1 MPAYETPGVYW
12 EGRDATPPS
21 VDAVRMDVAGF
32 VGIAQKGPL
41 DTAVPVESLRQ
52 FQAHFGGF
60 TGGGYLA
67 YALKAFFDNGGERA
81 WIVRVAAGD
90 GPGAASPAA
99 MQVALP
105 AMPLFAGW
113 PAAWSIAASSPGSW
127 GNALAVSL
135 RPGTRIATT
144 SLAAGSTPD
153 AIAVANVAGFE
164 RDTLVRI
171 SQPGGTTALRVLALA
186 DAGTGLLYLVN
197 PEPRLRRDFEAPLA
211 GFDPT
216 RPFLVESLR
225 YTILVMDGNELV
237 GLATD
242 LSLVPTHPRYAPA
255 VLGPV
260 DYSGTILRAAPP
272 AAPFPVVVLPLPAAA
287 AGALPLEPA
296 TGTLLPLAG
305 GADGLAPLGV
315 VDFIGEPFPP
325 EMGLGVR
332 RRGLQVFERVAEPA
346 ALAIPD
352 ILIRPET
359 PPVIVPP
366 PLVPPDPCAACPP
379 PAPPA
384 PLRPRPV
391 AELPSVFSDDQ
402 VFQVQQALVQH
413 CELRGDRIAL
423 IDPPFTAIANANL
436 GIAPIQAWR
445 ARFDS
450 RCAAFYVPWL
460 SVPDPLQP
468 GELRAIPACG
478 HVAGQYAQSDASEGV
493 HRAPA
498 NLDLVSAQAA
508 TLTIRDT
515 EHGILNSLG
524 VNVIRPALGRALRIL
539 GARTVSSDPA
549 ARYVPVRRLI
559 IMLIRSF
566 DRATQWAVFE
576 PNDHRT
582 RTSIAVGFGNFLN
595 GLWQAGGLAGA
606 SPDEAFAVL
615 CDETNNPQDSIDDG
629 RLVCDIAIAPTDPL
643 EFVVLRVGRVG
654 GELEVR
660 EDSIRLQES
669 TS

>member
-1 MPAYETPGVYW
+1 MPAYDTPGVYW

-32 VGIAQKGPL
+32 VGIALKGPV

-52 FQAHFGGF
+52 FQAHFGDF
-60 TGGGYLA
+60 TGSGYLA
-67 YALKAFFDNGGERA
+67 YVLKAFFDNSGQRA

-90 GPGAASPAA
+90 GPGAASPGAL
-99 MQVALP
+99 QIALP

-113 PAAWSIAASSPGSW
+113 PAAWSIAASSPGTW
-127 GNALAVSL
+127 GNALAVSI

-153 AIAVANVAGFE
+153 AIAVASVAGFG
-164 RDTLVRI
+164 RDSLVRI
-171 SQPGGTTALRVLALA
+171 SQPGAAAVLRILA
-186 DAGTGLLYLVN
+186 DADVGRLYLTN
-197 PEPRLRRDFEAPLA
+197 PEPRLRRDFEAPLT

-216 RPFLVESLR
+216 RPLLVESLS
-225 YTILVMDGNELV
+225 YTILVRDGNELV
-237 GLATD
+237 GLASD
-242 LSLVPTHPRYAPA
+242 LSLVPTHPRYAA
-255 VLGPV
+255 TALGPV
-260 DYSGTILRAAPP
+260 DYSGAILRAAPP
-272 AAPFPVVVLPLPAAA
+272 PAPFPVVVLPLPAAA
-287 AGALPLEPA
+287 AGTLPLEPA
-296 TGTLLPLAG
+296 TGAFLPLAG
-305 GADGLAPLGV
+305 GSDGLAQLSV

-325 EMGLGVR
+325 EMGLSVR

-352 ILIRPET
+352 ILIQPEA
-359 PPVIVPP
+359 PPRISSP
-366 PLVPPDPCAACPP
+366 PLVQPDRCAACPP

-391 AELPSVFSDDQ
+391 AELPPVFSDDQ
-402 VFQVQQALVQH
+402 IFQVQQALVEH

-423 IDPPFTAIANANL
+423 LDPPFTSIVNANL
-436 GIAPIQAWR
+436 GIAAIQAWR
-445 ARFDS
+445 TRFDS
-450 RCAAFYVPWL
+450 RYAAYYAPWL
-460 SVPDPLQP
+460 FVSDPVVP

-478 HVAGQYAQSDASEGV
+478 HVGGQYALNDATEGV

-498 NLDLVSAQAA
+498 YVDLISAQAA
-508 TLTIRDT
+508 TVAIRDT
-515 EHGILNSLG
+515 EHGLLNSRG
-524 VNVIRPALGRALRIL
+524 VNVIRSVLGRPLRIL

-549 ARYVPVRRLI
+549 ALYVPVRRLI

-576 PNDHRT
+576 PNDYRT
-582 RTSIAVGFGNFLN
+582 RTNIAVGFSNFLN

-606 SPDEAFAVL
+606 SPEEAYAVL
-615 CDETNNPQDSIDDG
+615 CDETNNPQDSIDAG
-629 RLVCDIAIAPTDPL
+629 RLICDIAIAPTDPL
-643 EFVVLRVGRVG
+643 EFVVLRVGRVD

-660 EDSIRLQES
+660 EGGIRLQES